1 MVTWS
6 RYPVVAALQV
16 TFIAIFVRSSC
27 CYRYQVH
34 DVHAGRFDGIG
45 GLSGGGATSRLL
57 VNYPL
62 KLRNHILDYLFLPN
76 FGASLHILKVEI
88 GGDAQTTDGTEPSHM
103 RDATDENYFR
113 GYEWWL
119 MVEAKRR
126 NPNITLVGLP
136 WAFPAWVGGGSN
148 LPYTHPEL
156 TATYVTSWVQGAKR
170 WHNLH
175 IDYVGIWNERRYNS
189 TYIKVLR
196 QTLDKAGLHSVGIIA
211 SDSKWQ
217 IVKDIVSDVELSA
230 AIDVIGVHYPGT
242 SSPPAA
248 RATKKPLWSSEDY
261 STFNDAI
268 GAGCWARILNQNYIN
283 GKMTSTISWNLIASY
298 YEALPFPRSGLM
310 TAEQPWSGFYRV
322 EPPIWITAHTTQ
334 FAKPGWHY
342 LNSSAHLILGGSFA
356 AFTDGLRNLTI
367 VIETMTYNHSRCIR
381 PPLSPYNVSPQ
392 TAAFHLP
399 PPYAL
404 FTSLYVWYSK
414 LKYDGSQSV
423 LFQQRSPVKVDR
435 GTFSLQLGVDEIY
448 TVTSMATG
456 RHGQHPDPP
465 GPRPF
470 PVLYKDD
477 FDVGYP
483 QFSEAPNFADQTG
496 VFEYFTNLSDP
507 GPHTSTLRQV
517 ITTRPITWE
526 MDASQTISVIGNHN
540 WTDVMVTCDVLMETS
555 GTGGVFV
562 AVRVDV
568 GGENVA
574 FARGIYLWILA
585 EGAFSVTNDLAGK
598 NVLAQGKA
606 HVRSGEWY
614 SLTLKVKGNTTSCA
628 SDGLVLWRGLT
639 PTEPTNGWVAIGTK
653 SFENVQFDNFM
664 LRAE

>member
-1 MVTWS
+1 
-6 RYPVVAALQV
+6 
-16 TFIAIFVRSSC
+16 
-27 CYRYQVH
+27 
-34 DVHAGRFDGIG
+34 
-45 GLSGGGATSRLL
+45 

-62 KLRNHILDYLFLPN
+62 KLRNQILDYLFLPN

-136 WAFPAWVGGGSN
+136 WAFPAWVGGGSK
-148 LPYTHPEL
+148 LPYTHPKL
-156 TATYVTSWVQGAKR
+156 TARYVTSWVQGAKQ
-170 WHNLH
+170 WHNLN
-175 IDYVGIWNERRYNS
+175 IDYVG
-189 TYIKVLR
+189 VLR

-230 AIDVIGVHYPGT
+230 AVDVIGVHYPGT
-242 SSPPAA
+242 NSPPAA

-268 GAGCWARILNQNYIN
+268 GAGCWARILNQNYVN

-298 YEALPFPRSGLM
+298 YDTMMLALP
-310 TAEQPWSGFYRV
+310 
-322 EPPIWITAHTTQ
+322 AHTTQ

-342 LNSSAHLILGGSFA
+342 LNSSAHLVHGGSVV

-367 VIETMTYNHSRCIR
+367 VIETMVRCR
-381 PPLSPYNVSPQ
+381 PEEHQ
-392 TAAFHLP
+392 
-399 PPYAL
+399 
-404 FTSLYVWYSK
+404 
-414 LKYDGSQSV
+414 
-423 LFQQRSPVKVDR
+423 
-435 GTFSLQLGVDEIY
+435 GTFTLELGIDEIY
-448 TVTSMATG
+448 TVTSVATG

-465 GPRPF
+465 GPQPF
-470 PVLYKDD
+470 PVLYGDN
-477 FDVGYP
+477 FDVVFP

-496 VFEYFTNLSDP
+496 VFEYFTNSSDH
-507 GPHTSTLRQV
+507 GSHISTLRQV

-526 MDASQTISVIGNHN
+526 MDADQTISVIGNHN
-540 WTDVMVTCDVLMETS
+540 WTDVIVTCDVLIETP

-568 GGENVA
+568 GGGNIA
-574 FARGIYLWILA
+574 FARGVYFWILA
-585 EGAFSVTNDLAGK
+585 EGAFSITNDLAGK
-598 NVLAQGKA
+598 KVLAKGKA
-606 HVRSGEWY
+606 RVRSGEWY
-614 SLTLKVKGNTTSCA
+614 SLTLEVKGNATSCTL
-628 SDGLVLWRGLT
+628 DGRLLWRGST
-639 PTEPTNGWVAIGTK
+639 PDKPTNGWVAIGTK
-653 SFENVQFDNFM
+653 SFENGQFDNFM